1 MVLNILRICEPS
13 IVTGFE
19 RKNLVSSSS
28 DERRGLKK
36 FNIEVICQR
45 MIYPRFHEPKKFFL
59 VKDFHVLTG
68 EIFLWANKEG

>member
-1 MVLNILRICEPS
+1 MVLNILRIYEPS
-13 IVTGFE
+13 IITGFE
-19 RKNLVSSSS
+19 RKNLVSPSS

-59 VKDFHVLTG
+59 VKDIHVLIR